1 MEKLEAER
9 NRERMAEAAA
19 IQRARMGQT
28 QQHRGGGGSGA
39 FRGRGGYSG
48 SAAGPLGAG
57 IGRGGMPKRG
67 GRGGF
72 GGGRFDGG
80 RSRDSPASRHS
91 VVRSRSVTT
100 VPSGGPGQP
109 SVDYSSDE
117 SDSAIRVSIDNI
129 ALDDDEEE
137 DLAEDAKGKG
147 KVAARPRNR
156 GLRPIRVERH
166 EHEERVI
173 SVSTE
178 ASSSAAAE
186 LRRQAQEKEEKEGRA
201 DNELFVPEA
210 GEEEEKPRIKEEP
223 TEEDISMADVP
234 PADDAGDLGGLPA
247 PPTKV
252 REQTKVE
259 KKVQEQKEQP
269 KVEDPRSR
277 LRTKEEI
284 EEYDRSVQD
293 REAMKNLLAVEESH
307 HADEVRQTAGEE
319 DEEKK
324 DPEAAA
330 AKEEEEASKDK
341 LAGQLFLIQFPPLT
355 PNLAVPGTVTTT
367 ADDASG
373 GQAATTQFNARPDMP
388 RVKQEEAT
396 EGKEEDVVMVDGTG
410 LPPPKL
416 MTATQGAQIP
426 AGRVGRLHVHA
437 SGRVTMDWGGISFEL
452 NRGTDVDFLQ
462 EAVVVSPSSTAEDGE
477 GQNRDD
483 RRIWAM
489 GQLSG
494 KFVAQPDWSKLL

>member
-19 IQRARMGQT
+19 IQRARMGQMQ
-28 QQHRGGGGSGA
+28 QQHRGGGA

-80 RSRDSPASRHS
+80 GRSRDSPASRHS
-91 VVRSRSVTT
+91 IVRSRSVTT
-100 VPSGGPGQP
+100 VPSEGPGQP

-137 DLAEDAKGKG
+137 DLATDAKGKG
-147 KVAARPRNR
+147 KAAARPRNR

-186 LRRQAQEKEEKEGRA
+186 LRRQAQEKEGGA
-201 DNELFVPEA
+201 DNELFVPAE
-210 GEEEEKPRIKEEP
+210 EEEEKPRIKEEP
-223 TEEDISMADVP
+223 TEEDVSMADVP
-234 PADDAGDLGGLPA
+234 PADELGDLGGLPP

-252 REQTKVE
+252 REQTKME

-269 KVEDPRSR
+269 KAEDPRSR

-284 EEYDRSVQD
+284 EEYDRFVQD
-293 REAMKNLLAVEESH
+293 RETMKNLLVAEESDH
-307 HADEVRQTAGEE
+307 VDGLRPTAAGEE
-319 DEEKK
+319 EEKK

-367 ADDASG
+367 ADDTSG
-373 GQAATTQFNARPDMP
+373 GQAATTQSSARPDMP
-388 RVKQEEAT
+388 RVKQEDTT

-410 LPPPKL
+410 LPPAPKL

-462 EAVVVSPSSTAEDGE
+462 EAVVVSPSSAVEDGE
-477 GQNRDD
+477 GQEGND